1 VQYTGA
7 VQYKGKR
14 MPSVYLD
21 NNATTQLLPEVF
33 EAMRPYFFERFG
45 NASSLYERGQRARA
59 AVEKARNSV
68 AALLGADPAE
78 VVFNSGGTEG
88 DNQAIAGLVSSGDHV
103 ITSVIEHPAALNAC
117 KRLETTGVTVTY
129 LPVDGHGQVNPAD
142 VQAALQKNTKLISVM
157 MANNE
162 TGVIQ
167 PLEEIGRIAAEADV
181 WFHTDAVQAAGKLPI
196 DVARIQCDLLSI
208 SGHKL
213 NAPQGIGALYVRRGT
228 PMQPL
233 IVGGPQEHNKRGGTE
248 NLPGIVG
255 LGEAAEIASHWLAD
269 GGADRMGQ
277 MRDAFER
284 TVGEQ
289 LECIHI
295 HGLGAPRTPNTSD
308 ISFDGISGGSLMVAL
323 DGREVSVSTGSAC
336 ASGSSHPPY
345 VLMAMGVKRDQ
356 AHAAVRFSLGK
367 QTTPEEMDYVLA
379 CLSAEVAKL
388 RKLSPVWNNR
398 NKKKKSSS
406 TSAKL

>member
-1 VQYTGA
+1 
-7 VQYKGKR
+7 

-33 EAMRPYFFERFG
+33 EAMRPYFFEKFG
-45 NASSLYERGQRARA
+45 NASSLYERGQQAHA
-59 AVEKARNSV
+59 AVEEARKSV

-78 VVFNSGGTEG
+78 IVFNSGGTEG
-88 DNQAIAGLVSSGDHV
+88 DNQALFGIVSPGDHV
-103 ITSVIEHPAALNAC
+103 ITSAIEHPAILNAC
-117 KRLETTGVTVTY
+117 KRLESNGATVTY

-142 VQAALQKNTKLISVM
+142 VQAALRKNTKLISVM

-162 TGVIQ
+162 TGVVQ

-213 NAPQGIGALYVRRGT
+213 NAPQGTGALYVRRGT

-233 IVGGPQEHNKRGGTE
+233 IVGGPQENNKRGGTE

-255 LGEAAEIASHWLAD
+255 LGKAAAIASHWLAD
-269 GGADRMGQ
+269 GGADRMSE

-284 TVGEQ
+284 IVTEQ

-295 HGLGAPRTPNTSD
+295 HGFGAPRTPNTSD
-308 ISFDGISGGSLMVAL
+308 IAFDGISGASLMVAL
-323 DGREVSVSTGSAC
+323 DQKDVSVSTGSAC
-336 ASGSSHPPY
+336 ASGDSHPPY
-345 VLMAMGVKRDQ
+345 VLLAMGIKARPGARDRPLQSRQADNPGGDGLRAEMPFCGSRKAQETKSGLEAPPQDEGKRLCRSQGLEGCD
-356 AHAAVRFSLGK
+356 
-367 QTTPEEMDYVLA
+367 
-379 CLSAEVAKL
+379 
-388 RKLSPVWNNR
+388 RKD
-398 NKKKKSSS
+398 
-406 TSAKL
+406 